1 METKERKR
9 EDAKVEPSARTRRR
23 EDGLTS
29 QLPPDESEQN
39 IKYDN
44 LYTPNNRT
52 FYEKFQYVSLIP
64 TKPHIRLLRIHP
76 LHINE

>member
-1 METKERKR
+1 
-9 EDAKVEPSARTRRR
+9 
-23 EDGLTS
+23 LTS

-52 FYEKFQYVSLIP
+52 FYEKFQCVRLIP
-64 TKPHIRLLRIHP
+64 TKPHIRLLRVHP